1 MDRQWRGQEQENLTE
16 KRGRMGLEREYVAA
30 ETKGHLRSYMET

>member
-1 MDRQWRGQEQENLTE
+1 MEGAGTGESNREEGE
-16 KRGRMGLEREYVAA
+16 MGLEREYVAA